1 MVHKDRRWRQNI
13 KLKERPFTEGSR
25 DCKFYK
31 SSKIMVLTRF
41 ELSLPPS

>member
-1 MVHKDRRWRQNI
+1 MYKGRRWRLNI
-13 KLKERPFTEGSR
+13 KVKERPFAKRSS

-31 SSKIMVLTRF
+31 PSKIMVLTNF